1 MRYRNRWSRGIKT
14 QSVIAGFIGGLLGAA
29 LIERLDG
36 GFLANPSAGLAKEEP
51 EKDLFQWITENYIRK
66 LMEELDDS
74 IRIKRKEA
82 GT

>member
-1 MRYRNRWSRGIKT
+1 MRLRRHRRSRGIKT
-14 QSVIAGFIGGLLGAA
+14 GSLFAGFIGGLLGAA

-36 GFLANPSAGLAKEEP
+36 GFFANPLSGNNGE
-51 EKDLFQWITENYIRK
+51 EKDLYEWIWENYIRK
-66 LMEELDDS
+66 LKEEMDDS